1 MDSMFAVLLLVC
13 FAVVALIGALV
24 LLAAFLSAA
33 QAQRGQQG
41 ASVDRL
47 MDAVQ
52 RRRAL
57 LSNAIDSH
65 SQASG

>member
-1 MDSMFAVLLLVC
+1 MVAFLILAC
-13 FAVVALIGALV
+13 IGVVALIGALV

-57 LSNAIDSH
+57 LSNAIDPH
-65 SQASG
+65 PQASE